1 MSPLKT
7 SSGVAFGE
15 VGTPAPDK
23 NENALDTPVT
33 RNSEASSTNVRGLR
47 IGMELITYDF
57 CLHEWDKL
65 ARGDGY
71 DGSDENVT
79 LISPVFATYEN
90 WGSG

>member
-1 MSPLKT
+1 
-7 SSGVAFGE
+7 
-15 VGTPAPDK
+15 
-23 NENALDTPVT
+23 
-33 RNSEASSTNVRGLR
+33 
-47 IGMELITYDF
+47 MELITYDF

-90 WGSG
+90 WGIG